1 MKYIITV
8 TKNREIIKQAELT
21 ATQVK
26 KEVKNM
32 EIMGY
37 TMVDNGRGKG
47 IVTDGK
53 NRGRTWRWVTP
64 SGDVKIINIK
74 KA

>member
-8 TKNREIIKQAELT
+8 TMNREVVKQAEVS
-21 ATQVK
+21 ASQVK
-26 KEVKNM
+26 KEVENM

-53 NRGRTWRWVTP
+53 NRGRTWRRVTP
-64 SGDVKIINIK
+64 SGDVKIVNIK